1 MLKLT
6 LQHSKSTGVFPPRPP
21 AGEGG
26 SGVRA
31 KTPNWYTS
39 YMPSNTLYYG
49 DNLEVMRKYLPD
61 ECIDLVYLDP
71 PFNSNRDY
79 NLLFREQSGE
89 PAQGQIKAFTDTWQW
104 SERAYDEFCQ
114 TCPKPALVELVQ
126 GFVRTLGR
134 NDLTA
139 YLVMM
144 APRLVEL
151 HRVLKPTGSLYLHC
165 DPTASHYLKVMLDVI
180 FGARNFRNEIVWKR
194 TSAHSDSKK
203 WARVHDIILYYAK
216 TNRPVWNPVHTEH
229 DPEYVESFYRYEDER
244 GRYRLDHIIRTASMG
259 PRPNLVYEYKG
270 YMPQWG
276 WRVVR
281 EKLEALDADG
291 RIVWSRSGRP
301 YLKRYLHEQKGNL
314 ITDTIDDIPPIGA
327 HARERLGYPTQ
338 KPLALLERIIQASSN
353 EGDIVLDPFC
363 GCGTA
368 IVAAQ
373 KLNRRWIGIDITHLA
388 IALIKYRLS
397 DMFDLK
403 EGEDYRV
410 VGEPT
415 TVAEAR
421 ALAQQDRDEFQK
433 WAIGLIPRA
442 RPYQDKKGKDTG
454 IDGVLF
460 FKDDLNDPKRALIQV
475 KSGRV
480 SVKDVRDF
488 LWVLNRE
495 GATLGLFVTLEPP
508 TRDMVQEAEQAGFYT
523 TPLGNL
529 RIPRL
534 QIRTVEALLGGEGF
548 AIPSAAL
555 LMGVAQAERVA
566 PTSEQKALEM

>member
-1 MLKLT
+1 
-6 LQHSKSTGVFPPRPP
+6 
-21 AGEGG
+21 
-26 SGVRA
+26 
-31 KTPNWYTS
+31 
-39 YMPSNTLYYG
+39 MPENTLYYG

-61 ECIDLVYLDP
+61 ASVDLVYLDP

-104 SERAYDEFCQ
+104 SERAYDEFCH
-114 TCPKPALVELVQ
+114 TCPVPALVALVQ

-134 NDLTA
+134 NDITA

-165 DPTASHYLKVMLDVI
+165 DYLASSYLRVMLDVV
-180 FGARNFRNEIVWKR
+180 FGAKNFRNEIVWKR
-194 TSAHSDSKK
+194 TSAH
-203 WARVHDIILYYAK
+203 ANV
-216 TNRPVWNPVHTEH
+216 
-229 DPEYVESFYRYEDER
+229 
-244 GRYRLDHIIRTASMG
+244 G
-259 PRPNLVYEYKG
+259 
-270 YMPQWG
+270 
-276 WRVVR
+276 
-281 EKLEALDADG
+281 
-291 RIVWSRSGRP
+291 
-301 YLKRYLHEQKGNL
+301 KRYGV
-314 ITDTIDDIPPIGA
+314 ITDTILFYTKTQNYKWNMLYTPYSEEHIQNTYRYIEEGTGRRYALRDLTASMQRASSGQLYEWKGIRPPASRCWAYTRDQMERFESERRIVYSSKGYPRLKVYLDEMPGVPLQNLWTDLPPISSHSA
-327 HARERLGYPTQ
+327 ERLGYPTQ
-338 KPLALLERIIQASSN
+338 KPLALLERILQASSN
-353 EGDIVLDPFC
+353 EGDTVLDPFC

-421 ALAQQDRDEFQK
+421 ALALQDRDEFQK

-454 IDGVLF
+454 HRRRALFQGRPERPQARADTGQERQGEREGHPRLSVGTESRGGDFGVVRDAGAADAEYGARGGAGGVLHDAVGQPAHSAPADSHRRRVAGGHGF
-460 FKDDLNDPKRALIQV
+460 CDTERGVVD
-475 KSGRV
+475 GR
-480 SVKDVRDF
+480 
-488 LWVLNRE
+488 
-495 GATLGLFVTLEPP
+495 GA
-508 TRDMVQEAEQAGFYT
+508 
-523 TPLGNL
+523 
-529 RIPRL
+529 
-534 QIRTVEALLGGEGF
+534 GG
-548 AIPSAAL
+548 A
-555 LMGVAQAERVA
+555 GVAVGRAGVVGDVGCCSYPQPLSLRGRRGIL
-566 PTSEQKALEM
+566 LEC

>member
-1 MLKLT
+1 
-6 LQHSKSTGVFPPRPP
+6 
-21 AGEGG
+21 
-26 SGVRA
+26 
-31 KTPNWYTS
+31 
-39 YMPSNTLYYG
+39 
-49 DNLEVMRKYLPD
+49 
-61 ECIDLVYLDP
+61 
-71 PFNSNRDY
+71 
-79 NLLFREQSGE
+79 
-89 PAQGQIKAFTDTWQW
+89 
-104 SERAYDEFCQ
+104 
-114 TCPKPALVELVQ
+114 
-126 GFVRTLGR
+126 
-134 NDLTA
+134 
-139 YLVMM
+139 MM

-180 FGARNFRNEIVWKR
+180 FGARNFMNEIAWKR
-194 TSAHSDSKK
+194 YAAHSLSQ
-203 WARVHDIILYYAK
+203 
-216 TNRPVWNPVHTEH
+216 
-229 DPEYVESFYRYEDER
+229 
-244 GRYRLDHIIRTASMG
+244 GRYDRISDRILFYCKDSRLTRTFNPPTEALSEEEINERFPHVEPETGRRFQHVSLEQSSNKSSAGETRIIQGRTVVSEIG
-259 PRPNLVYEYKG
+259 WRWSQETFDQRLKENPYLIYWTSTGRPRYKIYADEYKG
-270 YMPQWG
+270 KPVGDIWTD
-276 WRVVR
+276 V
-281 EKLEALDADG
+281 
-291 RIVWSRSGRP
+291 P
-301 YLKRYLHEQKGNL
+301 YLSSG
-314 ITDTIDDIPPIGA
+314 DA
-327 HARERLGYPTQ
+327 ERLGYPTQ
-338 KPLALLERIIQASSN
+338 KPLALLERILQASSN
-353 EGDIVLDPFC
+353 EGDTVLDPFC

-403 EGEDYRV
+403 EGKDYRV

-460 FKDDLNDPKRALIQV
+460 FKDDLKDPKRALIQV

-488 LWVLNRE
+488 RGVLERE

-534 QIRTVEALLGGEGF
+534 QIRTVEELLAGTGF

-555 LMGVAQAERVA
+555 LMGVAQAERVS
-566 PTSEQKALEM
+566 PSEGQGSLEM

>member
-1 MLKLT
+1 
-6 LQHSKSTGVFPPRPP
+6 
-21 AGEGG
+21 
-26 SGVRA
+26 
-31 KTPNWYTS
+31 
-39 YMPSNTLYYG
+39 MPENTLYYG

-104 SERAYDEFCQ
+104 SEGAYDEFCQ

-165 DPTASHYLKVMLDVI
+165 DPTASHYLKVMLDVV
-180 FGARNFRNEIVWKR
+180 FGARNFMNEIAWKR
-194 TSAHSDSKK
+194 YAAHSLSQ
-203 WARVHDIILYYAK
+203 
-216 TNRPVWNPVHTEH
+216 
-229 DPEYVESFYRYEDER
+229 
-244 GRYRLDHIIRTASMG
+244 GRYDRISDRILFYCKDSRLTRTFDPPTEALSEEEINERFPHVEPETGRRFQHVSLEQSSNKSSAGETRIIQGRTVVSEIG
-259 PRPNLVYEYKG
+259 WRWSQETFDQRLKENPYLIYWTSTGRPRYKIYADEYKG
-270 YMPQWG
+270 KPVGDIWTD
-276 WRVVR
+276 V
-281 EKLEALDADG
+281 
-291 RIVWSRSGRP
+291 P
-301 YLKRYLHEQKGNL
+301 YLSSG
-314 ITDTIDDIPPIGA
+314 DA
-327 HARERLGYPTQ
+327 ERLGYPTQ
-338 KPLALLERIIQASSN
+338 KPLALLERILQASSN
-353 EGDIVLDPFC
+353 EGDTVLDPFC

-403 EGEDYRV
+403 EGKDYRV

-433 WAIGLIPRA
+433 WALGLIPRA

-460 FKDDLNDPKRALIQV
+460 FKDDLKDPKRALIQV

-488 LWVLNRE
+488 RGVLERE

-534 QIRTVEALLGGEGF
+534 QIRTVEELLAGTGF

-555 LMGVAQAERVA
+555 LMGVAQAERVS
-566 PTSEQKALEM
+566 PSGEQGALEM

>member
-1 MLKLT
+1 
-6 LQHSKSTGVFPPRPP
+6 
-21 AGEGG
+21 
-26 SGVRA
+26 
-31 KTPNWYTS
+31 
-39 YMPSNTLYYG
+39 MPENTLYYG

-104 SERAYDEFCQ
+104 SQPAYDEFCQ

-151 HRVLKPTGSLYLHC
+151 HQVLKPTGSLYLHC

-180 FGARNFRNEIVWKR
+180 FEARNFRNEIVWKR
-194 TSAHSDSKK
+194 TGAHGGAKR
-203 WARVHDIILYYAK
+203 WGPVHDIILFYTKSDQYLW
-216 TNRPVWNPVHTEH
+216 NRVYEPLDRDYIEG
-229 DPEYVESFYRYEDER
+229 FYRYTDER
-244 GRYRLDHIIRTASMG
+244 GRYRLVTLTGAGITKGDSGKPWRGVDPTQVGRHWAVPQSIVEQ
-259 PRPNLVYEYKG
+259 LVGKERAQQ
-270 YMPQWG
+270 MSVQ
-276 WRVVR
+276 
-281 EKLEALDADG
+281 EKLDLLDSAG
-291 RIVWSRSGRP
+291 YIVWPARGRVP
-301 YLKRYLHEQKGNL
+301 QYKRYLEMSEGNPIQDV
-314 ITDTIDDIPPIGA
+314 ITDIQPIGA

-338 KPLALLERIIQASSN
+338 KPLALLERILQASSN

-508 TRDMVQEAEQAGFYT
+508 TRNMVREAEQAGFYT

-534 QIRTVEALLGGEGF
+534 QIRTVEDLLAGTGF

-555 LMGVAQAERVA
+555 LMGVAQAERVS
-566 PTSEQKALEM
+566 PSGEQGALEM

>member
-1 MLKLT
+1 MR
-6 LQHSKSTGVFPPRPP
+6 SKVQSRPP
-21 AGEGG
+21 C
-26 SGVRA
+26 RA
-31 KTPNWYTS
+31 NIF
-39 YMPSNTLYYG
+39 YYG
-49 DNLEVMRKYLPD
+49 DNLEVMRKYIGD
-61 ECIDLVYLDP
+61 ESVDLIYLDP
-71 PFNSNRDY
+71 PFNSQRDY

-89 PAQGQIKAFTDTWQW
+89 PAQAQIKAFTDTWQW
-104 SERAYDEFCQ
+104 SERAYVEFCE

-203 WARVHDIILYYAK
+203 WGRVHDTILYYAK
-216 TNRPVWNPVHTEH
+216 SDRVIWNPVYTEH
-229 DPEYVESFYRYEDER
+229 DPEYVDEFYRYEDER
-244 GRYRLDHIIRTASMG
+244 GRYRLHEIVRTASMG
-259 PRPNLVYEYKG
+259 TRPNLVYEYKG
-270 YMPQWG
+270 YTPQWG

-291 RIVWSRSGRP
+291 RIVWSSSGRP
-301 YLKRYLHEQKGNL
+301 YLKRYLHEQKGTL
-314 ITDTIDDIPPIGA
+314 ITDIIDDIPPIGA
-327 HARERLGYPTQ
+327 HAKERLGYPTQ
-338 KPLALLERIIQASSN
+338 KPLALLERIIQASSR
-353 EGDIVLDPFC
+353 EGDTVLDPFC

-403 EGEDYRV
+403 EGVDYRV
-410 VGEPT
+410 IGEPT
-415 TVAEAR
+415 TVSEAR

-442 RPYQDKKGKDTG
+442 RPFQQKKGKDTG
-454 IDGVLF
+454 IDGILY
-460 FKDDLNDPKRALIQV
+460 FKDDKSDPKKVVIQV

-480 SVKDVRDF
+480 GVKDIRDF
-488 LWVLNRE
+488 RGVMERE
-495 GATLGLFVTLEPP
+495 KATLGLFVTLEPP
-508 TRDMVQEAEQAGFYT
+508 TQDMRHEADQAGFYT

-529 RIPRL
+529 KIPRL
-534 QIRTVEALLGGEGF
+534 QIRTIEELLAGHGF
-548 AIPSAAL
+548 QIPSAAL
-555 LMGVAQAERVA
+555 LMGVAQATRLSPPA
-566 PTSEQKALEM
+566 EQVEMEL

>member
-1 MLKLT
+1 
-6 LQHSKSTGVFPPRPP
+6 
-21 AGEGG
+21 
-26 SGVRA
+26 
-31 KTPNWYTS
+31 
-39 YMPSNTLYYG
+39 MPENTLYYG

-180 FGARNFRNEIVWKR
+180 FGARNFMNEIAWKR
-194 TSAHSDSKK
+194 YAAHSLSQ
-203 WARVHDIILYYAK
+203 
-216 TNRPVWNPVHTEH
+216 
-229 DPEYVESFYRYEDER
+229 
-244 GRYRLDHIIRTASMG
+244 GRYDRISDRILFYCKDSRLTRTFDPPTEALSEEEINERFPHVEPETGRRFQHVSLEQSSNKSSAGETRIIQGRTVVSEIG
-259 PRPNLVYEYKG
+259 WRWSQETFDQRLKENPYLIYWTSTGRPRYKIYADEYKG
-270 YMPQWG
+270 KPVGDIWTD
-276 WRVVR
+276 V
-281 EKLEALDADG
+281 
-291 RIVWSRSGRP
+291 P
-301 YLKRYLHEQKGNL
+301 YLSSG
-314 ITDTIDDIPPIGA
+314 DA
-327 HARERLGYPTQ
+327 ERLGYPTQ
-338 KPLALLERIIQASSN
+338 KPLALLERILQASSN
-353 EGDIVLDPFC
+353 EGDTVLDPFC

-460 FKDDLNDPKRALIQV
+460 FKDDLKDPKRALIQV

-488 LWVLNRE
+488 RGVLERE

-534 QIRTVEALLGGEGF
+534 QIRTVEELLAGTGF

-555 LMGVAQAERVA
+555 LMGVAQAERVS
-566 PTSEQKALEM
+566 PSGEQGALEM

>member
-1 MLKLT
+1 
-6 LQHSKSTGVFPPRPP
+6 
-21 AGEGG
+21 
-26 SGVRA
+26 
-31 KTPNWYTS
+31 
-39 YMPSNTLYYG
+39 MPENTLYYG

-194 TSAHSDSKK
+194 TGAHGGAKR
-203 WARVHDIILYYAK
+203 WGPVHDIILFYTKSDQYLW
-216 TNRPVWNPVHTEH
+216 NRVYEPLDRDYIEG
-229 DPEYVESFYRYEDER
+229 FYRYTDER
-244 GRYRLDHIIRTASMG
+244 GRYQ
-259 PRPNLVYEYKG
+259 LVSLTGAGVTKG
-270 YMPQWG
+270 DSGKPWRGVDPTQVGRHWAVPQPIVEQLAG
-276 WRVVR
+276 KERAQQMSVQ
-281 EKLEALDADG
+281 EKLDLLDSAG
-291 RIVWSRSGRP
+291 YIVWPARGRVP
-301 YLKRYLHEQKGNL
+301 RYKRYLEMSEGNPIQDV
-314 ITDTIDDIPPIGA
+314 ITDIQPIGA

-338 KPLALLERIIQASSN
+338 KPLALLERILQASSN

-368 IVAAQ
+368 VVAAQ

-460 FKDDLNDPKRALIQV
+460 FKDDLKDPKRALIQV

-488 LWVLNRE
+488 RGVLERE

-534 QIRTVEALLGGEGF
+534 QIRTVEELLAGTGF

-555 LMGVAQAERVA
+555 LMGVAQAERVS
-566 PTSEQKALEM
+566 PSGEQGALEM

>member
-1 MLKLT
+1 
-6 LQHSKSTGVFPPRPP
+6 
-21 AGEGG
+21 
-26 SGVRA
+26 
-31 KTPNWYTS
+31 
-39 YMPSNTLYYG
+39 MPENTLYYG

-180 FGARNFRNEIVWKR
+180 FGARNFMNEIAWKR
-194 TSAHSDSKK
+194 YAAHSLSQ
-203 WARVHDIILYYAK
+203 
-216 TNRPVWNPVHTEH
+216 
-229 DPEYVESFYRYEDER
+229 
-244 GRYRLDHIIRTASMG
+244 GRYDRISDRILFYCKDSRLSRTFNPPTEALSEEEINERFPHVEPETGRRFQHVSLEQSSNKSSAGETRIIQGRTVVSEIG
-259 PRPNLVYEYKG
+259 WRWSQETFDQRLKENPYLIYWTSTGRPRYKIYADEYKG
-270 YMPQWG
+270 KPVGDIWTD
-276 WRVVR
+276 V
-281 EKLEALDADG
+281 
-291 RIVWSRSGRP
+291 P
-301 YLKRYLHEQKGNL
+301 YLSSG
-314 ITDTIDDIPPIGA
+314 DA
-327 HARERLGYPTQ
+327 ERLGYPTQ
-338 KPLALLERIIQASSN
+338 KPLALLERILQASSN
-353 EGDIVLDPFC
+353 EGDTVLDPFC

-460 FKDDLNDPKRALIQV
+460 FKDDLKDPKRALIQV

-488 LWVLNRE
+488 RGVLERE

-534 QIRTVEALLGGEGF
+534 QVRTVEELLAGTGF

-555 LMGVAQAERVA
+555 LMGVAQAERVS
-566 PTSEQKALEM
+566 PSGEQGALEM

>member
-1 MLKLT
+1 
-6 LQHSKSTGVFPPRPP
+6 
-21 AGEGG
+21 
-26 SGVRA
+26 
-31 KTPNWYTS
+31 
-39 YMPSNTLYYG
+39 MPENTLYYG
-49 DNLEVMRKYLPD
+49 DNLEVMRKYLRN

-71 PFNSNRDY
+71 PFNSKRDY
-79 NLLFREQSGE
+79 NLLFREPSGE

-104 SERAYDEFCQ
+104 SECAYVEFCQ
-114 TCPKPALVELVQ
+114 TCPRELVELVQ

-180 FGARNFRNEIVWKR
+180 FGARNFRNEIVWVRDPAGKGGKR
-194 TSAHSDSKK
+194 VSRRWPRNIDVLLFYTKSDNYTF
-203 WARVHDIILYYAK
+203 HQQYL
-216 TNRPVWNPVHTEH
+216 PLTEKQKRA
-229 DPEYVESFYRYEDER
+229 YRYQDAQ
-244 GRYRLDHIIRTASMG
+244 GRYKAVQRGNYSDEMWERFRA
-259 PRPNLVYEYKG
+259 E
-270 YMPQWG
+270 
-276 WRVVR
+276 
-281 EKLEALDADG
+281 G
-291 RIVWSRSGRP
+291 RIHISSTGKE
-301 YLKRYLHEQKGNL
+301 YLKHYLDEARATVGSVW
-314 ITDTIDDIPPIGA
+314 DDIPGFGTRTA
-327 HARERLGYPTQ
+327 AAERLGYPTQ
-338 KPLALLERIIQASSN
+338 KPLALLERILQASSN
-353 EGDIVLDPFC
+353 EGDTVLDPFC

-373 KLNRRWIGIDITHLA
+373 KLRRRWIGIDITHLA

-397 DMFDLK
+397 DMFNLK
-403 EGEDYRV
+403 EGKDYRV

-421 ALAQQDRDEFQK
+421 ALAQQDRNEFQK

-442 RPYQDKKGKDTG
+442 RPFQQKKGKDTG
-454 IDGVLF
+454 IDGILYF
-460 FKDDLNDPKRALIQV
+460 QDDKSDPKKVVIQV

-480 SVKDVRDF
+480 GVKHIRDF
-488 LWVLNRE
+488 RGVLERE

-508 TRDMVQEAEQAGFYT
+508 TRDMVQEAAQAGFYT

-534 QIRTVEALLGGEGF
+534 QIRTVEELLAGTGF

-555 LMGVAQAERVA
+555 LMGVAQAERVS
-566 PTSEQKALEM
+566 PSGEQGALEM

>member
-1 MLKLT
+1 
-6 LQHSKSTGVFPPRPP
+6 
-21 AGEGG
+21 
-26 SGVRA
+26 
-31 KTPNWYTS
+31 
-39 YMPSNTLYYG
+39 MPENTLYYG

-180 FGARNFRNEIVWKR
+180 FGARNFMNEIAWKR
-194 TSAHSDSKK
+194 YAAHSLSQ
-203 WARVHDIILYYAK
+203 
-216 TNRPVWNPVHTEH
+216 
-229 DPEYVESFYRYEDER
+229 
-244 GRYRLDHIIRTASMG
+244 GRYDRISDRILFYCKDSRLTRTFNPPTEALSEEEINERFPHVEPETGRRFQHVSLEQSSNKSSAGETRIIQGRTVVSEIG
-259 PRPNLVYEYKG
+259 WRWSQETFDQRLKENPYLIYWTSTGRPRYKIYADEYKG
-270 YMPQWG
+270 KPVGDIWTD
-276 WRVVR
+276 V
-281 EKLEALDADG
+281 
-291 RIVWSRSGRP
+291 P
-301 YLKRYLHEQKGNL
+301 YLSSG
-314 ITDTIDDIPPIGA
+314 DA
-327 HARERLGYPTQ
+327 ERLGYPTQ
-338 KPLALLERIIQASSN
+338 KPLALLERILQASSN
-353 EGDIVLDPFC
+353 EGDTVLDPFC

-397 DMFDLK
+397 DMFDLA
-403 EGEDYRV
+403 EGKDYRV

-415 TVAEAR
+415 SVEDAR
-421 ALAQQDRDEFQK
+421 ALAQHDRDEFQK

-460 FKDDLNDPKRALIQV
+460 FKDDLKDPKRALIQV

-480 SVKDVRDF
+480 SVKDIRDF
-488 LWVLNRE
+488 RGVLERE

-508 TRDMVQEAEQAGFYT
+508 TRDMVKEAAQAGFYT

-534 QIRTVEALLGGEGF
+534 QIRTVEELLAGTGF

-555 LMGVAQAERVA
+555 LMGVAQAERVS
-566 PTSEQKALEM
+566 PSGEQGALEM